1 MLTIPITNVSVE
13 PSFAYKGS
21 TVTIYAEVELRSEM
35 KKESKGSLIIHGDG
49 EVPYNPGSFCAGCS
63 GVYAVPL
70 PTTDISFVRA
80 YIHKEDGAN
89 VETVVMHDYNG
100 DGRYEGEW
108 QTYSAEDG
116 TYHIVIEATD
126 GELKAKSATTV
137 EVAIVAAGP

>member
-1 MLTIPITNVSVE
+1 
-13 PSFAYKGS
+13 
-21 TVTIYAEVELRSEM
+21 M

-49 EVPYNPGSFCAGCS
+49 EVPYSPGSFCAGCS

-126 GELKAKSATTV
+126 GELKTKSSS
-137 EVAIVAAGP
+137 AASQQLRYASPYVNCRRTLQQSDPPWPLAQPEIRGRPQKLVPQ